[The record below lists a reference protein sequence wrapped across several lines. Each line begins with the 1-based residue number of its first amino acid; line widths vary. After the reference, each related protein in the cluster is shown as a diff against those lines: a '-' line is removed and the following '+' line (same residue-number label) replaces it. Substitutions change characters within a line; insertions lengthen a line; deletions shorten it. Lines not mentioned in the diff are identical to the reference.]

1 MKLEY
6 ICRQDVLEEIDEI
19 IGYINFTSPYQDDN
33 DLIVRGLER
42 ARDAIECAAKA
53 DVRENVHAQWE
64 WRDVFCEGGLM
75 LCCSHCLET
84 EGARENAKYCPN
96 CGTRMDNAHER

>member
-6 ICRQDVLEEIDEI
+6 ICRQDLLEEIDEI

-42 ARDAIECAAKA
+42 ARDAIECAATA
-53 DVRENVHAQWE
+53 DVRKNVHAKWV
-64 WRDVFCEGGLM
+64 WSDLDCYSWATFH
-75 LCCSHCLET
+75 CSNCLESNVEKET
-84 EGARENAKYCPN
+84 KYCPN
-96 CGTRMDNAHER
+96 CGAKMDGVYE

>member
-6 ICRQDVLEEIDEI
+6 ICRQDLLEEIDEI

-42 ARDAIECAAKA
+42 ARDVIECAATA
-53 DVRENVHAQWE
+53 DV
-64 WRDVFCEGGLM
+64 
-75 LCCSHCLET
+75 
-84 EGARENAKYCPN
+84 RENAKYCPN
-96 CGTRMDNAHER
+96 CGANMYLEE

>member
-6 ICRQDVLEEIDEI
+6 ICRQDLLEEIDEI

-42 ARDAIECAAKA
+42 ARDAIECAYTA
-53 DVRENVHAQWE
+53 DV
-64 WRDVFCEGGLM
+64 
-75 LCCSHCLET
+75 
-84 EGARENAKYCPN
+84 RENAKYCPN
-96 CGTRMDNAHER
+96 CGAKMEKSNEKNKQR